1 MGTNAKLPVLKD
13 LYMVTDIEQAR
24 ALLEATL
31 DQEKQIHT
39 DLENILLNAEEVEST
54 LATVEEIP
62 YCPTLPWCRWS
73 LHPSS
78 RLTPLYIRRIRIKP
92 VQKETTRLLSTISNT
107 CSLAN
112 AVSAKIRDL
121 DSTRVRASLFFS
133 RKLGVHSHSFMYVMF
148 AHLAQER
155 IQLTM
160 NKLHDII
167 DVKNCVSGVEDA
179 MAKEDYETAASHI
192 GRYLTIGNAV
202 ALSVNSV
209 AY

>member
-31 DQEKQIHT
+31 SQEKQIHT

-62 YCPTLPWCRWS
+62 YCPILLWCRWS
-73 LHPSS
+73 CILHHG
-78 RLTPLYIRRIRIKP
+78 LPLCICRIRIKP

-133 RKLGVHSHSFMYVMF
+133 LMPGVHSHSFASRSPTF
-148 AHLAQER
+148 HR
-155 IQLTM
+155 
-160 NKLHDII
+160 
-167 DVKNCVSGVEDA
+167 SG
-179 MAKEDYETAASHI
+179 SSS
-192 GRYLTIGNAV
+192 R
-202 ALSVNSV
+202 
-209 AY
+209 